1 MNSDLNVSTPSA
13 LMSREIR
20 PPDILSGLGL
30 ADRPLL
36 AACIALFE
44 DSTLSRRV
52 SQLYDQ
58 LASDAVSMHAVQGLA
73 RINRVSA
80 TFTLP
85 KLLRPGDRGD
95 RGDPGD
101 SGDSVRCGRHR
112 FGGLTEQAN
121 ARSMATLGVVPA
133 AIFPGAVPK
142 AFAAEKVIRLRK
154 AGRLAIMALLN
165 NVPRHSCQIQTR
177 SPWHRGGRNL

>member
-58 LASDAVSMHAVQGLA
+58 LAGKISAELGNSDIRDAASSVQSRMQYWLQSEHHVNEL
-73 RINRVSA
+73 RLILWITTVRLNERV
-80 TFTLP
+80 
-85 KLLRPGDRGD
+85 
-95 RGDPGD
+95 
-101 SGDSVRCGRHR
+101 GR
-112 FGGLTEQAN
+112 
-121 ARSMATLGVVPA
+121 
-133 AIFPGAVPK
+133 
-142 AFAAEKVIRLRK
+142 
-154 AGRLAIMALLN
+154 
-165 NVPRHSCQIQTR
+165 
-177 SPWHRGGRNL
+177 